1 MTFNSFQ
8 NSKALQK
15 LTYLSSCFGNQIYFR
30 SLRDSLSSLNL
41 IFITI
46 GFILLI
52 NTFLNFLQINNN
64 TIISIYIQK
73 YLNIV
78 TNYTIN
84 LSNIFIGLSFSYY
97 LAKNKQMDN
106 PIFITILTFISFNIL
121 LSNFNINEN
130 LGPQSILS
138 TLIIDIIVIELYQ
151 IINKFKL
158 HFNDNIPPAI
168 SSTLNNIIPI
178 FFVIFIISL
187 ISLILN
193 NILNLNIIVIINQ
206 FIQETIFNIF
216 TSLWGCILIYSLG
229 NFLWTLGIHQ
239 SVIYSSILE
248 PFLLISILQNI
259 HNYILSNIIPNII
272 NIALVPTFG
281 MIGGSGSTIC
291 LLLAIYLTSK
301 NTNNKQLLSNSKIP
315 SLFNINEMITFGYP
329 IVYNP
334 YMIIPFVLVP
344 AIGIFISYMAISLNL
359 MNNCIIY
366 LPWITP
372 PFLNAFLA
380 TAGDW
385 RAIIVQIIIIIIGTI
400 IYIPFIKLFE
410 KNILYKNN

>member
-1 MTFNSFQ
+1 
-8 NSKALQK
+8 
-15 LTYLSSCFGNQIYFR
+15 
-30 SLRDSLSSLNL
+30 
-41 IFITI
+41 
-46 GFILLI
+46 
-52 NTFLNFLQINNN
+52 
-64 TIISIYIQK
+64 
-73 YLNIV
+73 
-78 TNYTIN
+78 
-84 LSNIFIGLSFSYY
+84 
-97 LAKNKQMDN
+97 MDN

-178 FFVIFIISL
+178 FCVIFIISL

-272 NIALVPTFG
+272 NIASVPTFG

>member
-193 NILNLNIIVIINQ
+193 NILNLNIIVIIN
-206 FIQETIFNIF
+206 
-216 TSLWGCILIYSLG
+216 
-229 NFLWTLGIHQ
+229 
-239 SVIYSSILE
+239 
-248 PFLLISILQNI
+248 
-259 HNYILSNIIPNII
+259 
-272 NIALVPTFG
+272 
-281 MIGGSGSTIC
+281 
-291 LLLAIYLTSK
+291 
-301 NTNNKQLLSNSKIP
+301 
-315 SLFNINEMITFGYP
+315 
-329 IVYNP
+329 
-334 YMIIPFVLVP
+334 
-344 AIGIFISYMAISLNL
+344 
-359 MNNCIIY
+359 
-366 LPWITP
+366 
-372 PFLNAFLA
+372 
-380 TAGDW
+380 
-385 RAIIVQIIIIIIGTI
+385 
-400 IYIPFIKLFE
+400 
-410 KNILYKNN
+410 

>member
-1 MTFNSFQ
+1 
-8 NSKALQK
+8 
-15 LTYLSSCFGNQIYFR
+15 
-30 SLRDSLSSLNL
+30 
-41 IFITI
+41 
-46 GFILLI
+46 
-52 NTFLNFLQINNN
+52 
-64 TIISIYIQK
+64 
-73 YLNIV
+73 
-78 TNYTIN
+78 
-84 LSNIFIGLSFSYY
+84 
-97 LAKNKQMDN
+97 
-106 PIFITILTFISFNIL
+106 
-121 LSNFNINEN
+121 
-130 LGPQSILS
+130 
-138 TLIIDIIVIELYQ
+138 
-151 IINKFKL
+151 
-158 HFNDNIPPAI
+158 
-168 SSTLNNIIPI
+168 
-178 FFVIFIISL
+178 
-187 ISLILN
+187 
-193 NILNLNIIVIINQ
+193 
-206 FIQETIFNIF
+206 
-216 TSLWGCILIYSLG
+216 
-229 NFLWTLGIHQ
+229 
-239 SVIYSSILE
+239 
-248 PFLLISILQNI
+248 
-259 HNYILSNIIPNII
+259 
-272 NIALVPTFG
+272 

>member
-291 LLLAIYLTSK
+291 LLLAIYLISK

-329 IVYNP
+329 IVYN
-334 YMIIPFVLVP
+334 MIIPFVLVP

-410 KNILYKNN
+410 KNTL